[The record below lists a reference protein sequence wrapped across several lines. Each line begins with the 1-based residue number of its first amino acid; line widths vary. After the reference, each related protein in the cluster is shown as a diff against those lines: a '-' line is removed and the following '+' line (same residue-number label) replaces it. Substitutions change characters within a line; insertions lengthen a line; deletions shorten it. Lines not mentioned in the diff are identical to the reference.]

1 MALKQMF
8 NWRNR
13 VWTCRLH

>member
-1 MALKQMF
+1 MTLKQMF